1 VLKGKIEKLFYLTG
15 NMTINIMKFIMAG
28 LIILIVISLLD
39 IAPNDPFVYGQFL
52 DTASGENAT
61 NDTLS
66 IPGTPTNDTLSIPGT
81 PTNHTVM

>member
-1 VLKGKIEKLFYLTG
+1 MV
-15 NMTINIMKFIMAG
+15 G
-28 LIILIVISLLD
+28 LIILIVISLSD
-39 IAPNDPFVYGQFL
+39 IALNPFVYRQFL

-81 PTNHTVM
+81 PTNDTLSIPGTPTNDTVM

>member
-1 VLKGKIEKLFYLTG
+1 MENFFYLTE
-15 NMTINIMKFIMAG
+15 NMTINIMKFIMVG
-28 LIILIVISLLD
+28 SIILIVISLSD
-39 IAPNDPFVYGQFL
+39 IALNDPFVYGQFL

-81 PTNHTVM
+81 PTNDTVM